1 MIHTTDAWIGTSKI
15 PVNSKDIKSM
25 KTNVTVVL
33 IFACLATS
41 ALAQDA
47 NKKKAAKKAQRDKIL
62 VEVTDVLEQWKTAFN
77 AKDAEALSKLYDLK
91 ADVIYDDDVHHRSRK
106 SLLKRFEEEFGKDG
120 AVQQEIT
127 EVDRKILSPRIVVET
142 GVWKNTGSTD
152 KSRADRGRYSCILVK
167 KKGKWLIVQDRGWAQ
182 PAKK

>member
-1 MIHTTDAWIGTSKI
+1 MSEGGGARGT
-15 PVNSKDIKSM
+15 
-25 KTNVTVVL
+25 
-33 IFACLATS
+33 
-41 ALAQDA
+41 
-47 NKKKAAKKAQRDKIL
+47 AAKGIEQVIL
-62 VEVTDVLEQWKTAFN
+62 PQFPSASERSPE
-77 AKDAEALSKLYDLK
+77 
-91 ADVIYDDDVHHRSRK
+91 DDVHHRSRK

-152 KSRADRGRYSCILVK
+152 KTRADRGRYSCILVK